1 MRYTWPKTKLCRREW
16 VNLFGTEKY
25 DLSQSNRA
33 PLKTRKNRIRWAIKK
48 KTNC

>member
-33 PLKTRKNRIRWAIKK
+33 PLKTRKKQN
-48 KTNC
+48 TVSN